1 MTSAVSS
8 RSTLPAWEAEIRECE
23 NRACAAFLA
32 ADMAAMDE
40 LFADD
45 FVVNS
50 PLQQIA
56 TKQQVLGLL
65 AAGRIRH
72 TAYECSIE
80 HISRHGETAVVM
92 GRDRVEGPPHG
103 GVAHRRFTD
112 IWRLEDGRWRCFARH
127 AHVVTQEP
135 A

>member
-1 MTSAVSS
+1 MTQSA
-8 RSTLPAWEAEIRECE
+8 STDPSVATWEDEIRASESA
-23 NRACAAFLA
+23 ACAAFLA

-40 LFADD
+40 LFAED

-65 AAGRIRH
+65 QSGRIRH
-72 TAYECSIE
+72 TGYEVTIE
-80 HISRHGETAVVM
+80 HMSRSGDVVVVM

-112 IWRLEDGRWRCFARH
+112 VWRLEGDRWRCFARH
-127 AHVVTQEP
+127 AHVVPQG
-135 A
+135 